1 VIFCVDFTLPIRV
14 RISLTVAMAGL
25 PSLIRRSG

>member
-14 RISLTVAMAGL
+14 RISLTDAMSRDF
-25 PSLIRRSG
+25 P